1 VKKAALIGIASAIVV
16 VLVVVLA
23 PSPSSM
29 TKKGSVGP
37 RTAEACSETD
47 PGDDCLPPLDFMG
60 KDGTVWT
67 KDALAGKVVMVN
79 FWATWCRPCQTEIP
93 ALTATYHRHADAGF
107 VLLGVMMDS
116 DDVSDEELD
125 AFAKRYNL
133 DYPVVPLDG
142 DIWRE
147 FGAPDALPTTLIY
160 DRTGKLRLRQR
171 GALSEASL
179 RDDVEELLAEPA
191 PGA

>member
-1 VKKAALIGIASAIVV
+1 MKKAALIGVASAAVI
-16 VLVVVLA
+16 VLVVILA

-29 TKKGSVGP
+29 TNKGKVGP
-37 RTAEACSETD
+37 ARAEACTETA
-47 PGDDCLPPLDFMG
+47 PGDCLPPLDFMDM
-60 KDGTVWT
+60 DGTVWP
-67 KDALAGKVVMVN
+67 KDDLAGKVVMVN
-79 FWATWCRPCQTEIP
+79 FWATWCRPCQAEIP

-116 DDVSDEELD
+116 DDVSDEELA
-125 AFAKRYNL
+125 AFAERYEL
-133 DYPVVPLDG
+133 DYPIVPLDS
-142 DIWRE
+142 DIWNE
-147 FGAPDALPTTLIY
+147 FGPPDALPTTLIY

-179 RDDVEELLAEPA
+179 RDSVEELLAEPA

>member
-1 VKKAALIGIASAIVV
+1 MKKAALIGIASTAVV

-23 PSPSSM
+23 PSPSSV
-29 TKKGSVGP
+29 TKTGKVGP
-37 RTAEACSETD
+37 PTAEACSETS
-47 PGDDCLPPLDFMG
+47 PGDCLPPLDFMG
-60 KDGTVWT
+60 VDGRVWT
-67 KDALAGKVVMVN
+67 QDELAGKVVMIN
-79 FWATWCRPCQTEIP
+79 FWATWCRPCQAEIP

-116 DDVSDEELD
+116 DDVSEDELD
-125 AFAKRYNL
+125 AFAKRYEL

-171 GALSEASL
+171 GALSEATLGDS
-179 RDDVEELLAEPA
+179 VEELLAEPA